1 MAEGFPV
8 PAAVPPDFKYLEV
21 LRKGRPEH
29 TLYDSFS
36 LRHPKMPQAKRAKIF
51 APFAA
56 LKGYDEAVAA
66 KELVYTAQ
74 RELPAEQLQTLNRQ
88 LAALHRLT
96 RNSRA
101 SRENRV
107 IISVTFFVPCAD
119 THSEA
124 YGELGSYQ
132 TETGVCRRVSAE
144 EQTLRLG
151 ERAIPLRLIW
161 SIESPDP
168 RLPR

>member
-1 MAEGFPV
+1 MAEGFSV

-66 KELVYTAQ
+66 KELVYTGITRARERLCLSCSLEILGETCMRRVQ
-74 RELPAEQLQTLNRQ
+74 RESGLPLWLRGEQ
-88 LAALHRLT
+88 
-96 RNSRA
+96 
-101 SRENRV
+101 
-107 IISVTFFVPCAD
+107 
-119 THSEA
+119 
-124 YGELGSYQ
+124 
-132 TETGVCRRVSAE
+132 
-144 EQTLRLG
+144 
-151 ERAIPLRLIW
+151 
-161 SIESPDP
+161 P
-168 RLPR
+168 RD